1 MPKKKESK
9 KDKRVVG
16 FIGVG
21 LDNRDGETRVTK
33 SEYFVLL
40 GGSQSTHERMQDTA
54 IRFTDEL
61 AKRGKALH
69 ETEPD
74 EVMELLHRARQ

>member
-1 MPKKKESK
+1 MPKKKETD

-21 LDNRDGETRVTK
+21 LDNHDGETRVTK

-61 AKRGKALH
+61 NKRGKTLYD
-69 ETEPD
+69 TEPD

>member
-1 MPKKKESK
+1 MPKKKENK

-54 IRFTDEL
+54 IRFTDGL
-61 AKRGKALH
+61 NKRGKALH
-69 ETEPD
+69 EADTD
-74 EVMELLHRARQ
+74 EVMELLDRARE

>member
-1 MPKKKESK
+1 MPRKKESN

-40 GGSQSTHERMQDTA
+40 GGSEATHERMQDTA

-61 AKRGKALH
+61 NKRGKTLH

>member
-1 MPKKKESK
+1 MPKKKESH
-9 KDKRVVG
+9 KDKQVVG

-21 LDNRDGETRVTK
+21 LDNQDGETRVTK

-40 GGSQSTHERMQDTA
+40 GGSQTTHERMQDTA

-61 AKRGKALH
+61 NKRGKTLH

>member
-1 MPKKKESK
+1 MPKKKENN

-21 LDNRDGETRVTK
+21 LDNRDGEARVTK

-40 GGSQSTHERMQDTA
+40 GGSQSTHEQMQDTA

-61 AKRGKALH
+61 HKRGKTLH
-69 ETEPD
+69 DTEPD